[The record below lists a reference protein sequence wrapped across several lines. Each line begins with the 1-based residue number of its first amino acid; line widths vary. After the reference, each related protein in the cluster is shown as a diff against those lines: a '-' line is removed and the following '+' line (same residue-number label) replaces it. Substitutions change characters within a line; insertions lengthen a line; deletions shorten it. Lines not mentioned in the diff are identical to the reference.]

1 MNSILDSVH
10 PDDLAQTENL
20 ELMSRH
26 IVDGFIAGRHRSRRK
41 GGGAEFAEHRAYCPG
56 DEIRLLDWRVFG
68 KSDRYIIKQF
78 EEETSL
84 QAIMV
89 VDASG
94 SMGFGMSTAT
104 KYSYSRAASLC
115 LARLVLR
122 QNDAAGL
129 AVVGGGVR
137 SFTPPRCQ
145 PRHLEVIIES
155 LVKNTPSGATTLS
168 ADLNSLT
175 QRIKR
180 RALILLF
187 SDCFDDVDQ
196 LGHSLRLLRSRRHE
210 VMLFHVL
217 APEELSF
224 SFKDRSR
231 FESLENP
238 AHALDLDPVQIR
250 EEYLT
255 RLKNFLERVRQVC
268 GESACDYFPVSTDKP
283 VGATLA
289 DYLRRRAAA
298 QKL

>member
-1 MNSILDSVH
+1 MSSILDSVH

-20 ELMSRH
+20 ELLSRQ
-26 IVDGFIAGRHRSRRK
+26 IVDGILTGRHRSKHK

-56 DEIRLLDWRVFG
+56 DEIRLLDWRVLG
-68 KSDRYIIKQF
+68 KSDRYCIKQF

-84 QAIMV
+84 QAVVV

-94 SMGFGMSTAT
+94 SMGFGMSAAS
-104 KYSYSRAASLC
+104 KYNFSRAAALC

-129 AVVGGGVR
+129 AVLGGGVR
-137 SFTPPRCQ
+137 SFVPARSQ
-145 PRHLEVIIES
+145 PRHLEVLIES
-155 LVKNTPSGATTLS
+155 LVRAAPAGLS
-168 ADLNSLT
+168 SLAADLGQLA

-180 RALILLF
+180 RALIILF
-187 SDCFDDVDQ
+187 SDCLDDTGNLAQ
-196 LGHSLRLLRSRRHE
+196 ALRLLRSRRHE

-224 SFKDRSR
+224 SFQDRSR
-231 FESLENP
+231 FESLERP
-238 AHALDLDPVQIR
+238 GQMIDLDPVAVR

-255 RLKNFLERVRQVC
+255 RLKMFLARVRQAC
-268 GESACDYFPVSTDKP
+268 GESGCDYFPLSTDRP
-283 VGATLA
+283 VGEALA

-298 QKL
+298 QK

>member
-10 PDDLAQTENL
+10 PDDLAQTDNL

-68 KSDRYIIKQF
+68 KSDRYTIKQF

-84 QAIMV
+84 QAMMV

-94 SMGFGMSTAT
+94 SMGFGISTAT
-104 KYSYSRAASLC
+104 KYSYSRGASLC

-129 AVVGGGVR
+129 AVIGGGVR
-137 SFTPPRCQ
+137 SFTPPRSQ
-145 PRHLEVIIES
+145 PRHLDVIIEA
-155 LVKNTPSGATTLS
+155 LVKAGPTGATTL
-168 ADLNSLT
+168 ADDLGSLV

-180 RALILLF
+180 RALIILF
-187 SDCFDDVDQ
+187 SDCFDDVDK

-224 SFKDRSR
+224 AFKDRSR

-238 AHALDLDPVQIR
+238 GHALDLDPVQIR
-250 EEYLT
+250 DEYLT
-255 RLKNFLERVRQVC
+255 RLKTFLGRVRQAC
-268 GESACDYFPVSTDKP
+268 GESAVEYYPLTTNRP
-283 VGATLA
+283 LGEALA
-289 DYLRRRAAA
+289 DYLRRRAATL
-298 QKL
+298 K